1 MENRIEEIAA
11 KALERMGDDRY
22 RLSLV
27 VAKRA
32 EQLADGAAPLVDIDK
47 SKLKFA
53 DIALYEIEEN
63 KITLEGLVE
72 TSRWGIIARKT
83 HWRY

>member
-27 VAKRA
+27 IAKRA
-32 EQLADGAAPLVDIDK
+32 EQLADGAAPLVDVDK
-47 SKLKFA
+47 NKFKFA
-53 DIALYEIEEN
+53 DIALYEIAEN

-72 TSRWGIIARKT
+72 NSR
-83 HWRY
+83 

>member
-27 VAKRA
+27 VAK
-32 EQLADGAAPLVDIDK
+32 EQ
-47 SKLKFA
+47 
-53 DIALYEIEEN
+53 N
-63 KITLEGLVE
+63 N
-72 TSRWGIIARKT
+72 
-83 HWRY
+83 

>member
-32 EQLADGAAPLVDIDK
+32 EQLADGATPLVDIDK

-53 DIALYEIEEN
+53 DIALYEIAEN

-72 TSRWGIIARKT
+72 TSR
-83 HWRY
+83 

>member
-1 MENRIEEIAA
+1 MENRIEEIVA

-53 DIALYEIEEN
+53 DIALYEIAEN

-72 TSRWGIIARKT
+72 TSR
-83 HWRY
+83 

>member
-1 MENRIEEIAA
+1 MDKRIEEVAA
-11 KALERMGDDRY
+11 KALEKMGNDRY

-32 EQLADGAAPLVDIDK
+32 EQLANGATPLVDFDK
-47 SKLKFA
+47 NKNKFA
-53 DIALYEIEEN
+53 DIALYEIAEN

-72 TSRWGIIARKT
+72 TNR
-83 HWRY
+83 

>member
-1 MENRIEEIAA
+1 MDKRIEEVAA
-11 KALERMGDDRY
+11 KALEKMGNDRY

-32 EQLADGAAPLVDIDK
+32 EQLANGVTPLVDFDK
-47 SKLKFA
+47 NKNKLA
-53 DIALYEIEEN
+53 DIALYEIAEN

-72 TSRWGIIARKT
+72 TNR
-83 HWRY
+83 

>member
-53 DIALYEIEEN
+53 DIA
-63 KITLEGLVE
+63 
-72 TSRWGIIARKT
+72 
-83 HWRY
+83 

>member
-11 KALERMGDDRY
+11 KALEKMGDDRY
-22 RLSLV
+22 RLSLA

-32 EQLADGAAPLVDIDK
+32 EQLADGAAPLVDVDK
-47 SKLKFA
+47 NKFKFA
-53 DIALYEIEEN
+53 DIALYEIAEN

-72 TSRWGIIARKT
+72 NSR
-83 HWRY
+83 

>member
-11 KALERMGDDRY
+11 KALEKMGNDRY
-22 RLSLV
+22 RLSLA

-32 EQLADGAAPLVDIDK
+32 EQLADGAIPLVDIDK
-47 SKLKFA
+47 NKFKFA
-53 DIALYEIEEN
+53 DIALYEIAEN

-72 TSRWGIIARKT
+72 NSR
-83 HWRY
+83 

>member
-32 EQLADGAAPLVDIDK
+32 EQLADGVAPLVDVDK
-47 SKLKFA
+47 NKFKFA
-53 DIALYEIEEN
+53 DIALYEIAEN

-72 TSRWGIIARKT
+72 NSR
-83 HWRY
+83 

>member
-22 RLSLV
+22 RLSLA

-32 EQLADGAAPLVDIDK
+32 EQLADGAAPLVDVDK
-47 SKLKFA
+47 NKFKFA
-53 DIALYEIEEN
+53 DIALYEIAEN

-72 TSRWGIIARKT
+72 NSR
-83 HWRY
+83 

>member
-1 MENRIEEIAA
+1 MDKRIEEVAA
-11 KALERMGDDRY
+11 KALEKMGNDRY

-32 EQLADGAAPLVDIDK
+32 EQLANGAAPLVDFDK
-47 SKLKFA
+47 NKNKFA
-53 DIALYEIEEN
+53 DIALYEIAEN

-72 TSRWGIIARKT
+72 TNR
-83 HWRY
+83 